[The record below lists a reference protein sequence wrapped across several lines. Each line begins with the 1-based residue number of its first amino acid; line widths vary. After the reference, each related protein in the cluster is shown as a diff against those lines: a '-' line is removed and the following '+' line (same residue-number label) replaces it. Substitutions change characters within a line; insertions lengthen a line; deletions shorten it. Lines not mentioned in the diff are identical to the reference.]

1 MGFSFCKQVKWLYS
15 KHTRALMPD
24 ICFLTLTTSTN
35 CIKKKRTKKRTKLFL
50 MKQKCMLFNPL
61 KTRKLNFL
69 FFNVFSMI
77 MNCNQMLIILCL
89 SASNNLCAVCFRKLF
104 YTTKG
109 MKGLKIDLSAGE
121 SGADQ
126 RNLLPWNWKNK
137 N

>member
-1 MGFSFCKQVKWLYS
+1 MFFDTDNLY
-15 KHTRALMPD
+15 KLHL
-24 ICFLTLTTSTN
+24 
-35 CIKKKRTKKRTKLFL
+35 KKKKEQKKRTKLFL

-126 RNLLPWNWKNK
+126 RNLLP
-137 N
+137 